1 MAGQLAASGLAGD
14 SDRDRDVGF
23 SGFLAFARRF
33 GETQDDAIF
42 DAEFDLVTNGVIDFA
57 DFLSLPGSLAAAAQ
71 SLPRSD

>member
-57 DFLSLPGSLAAAAQ
+57 DFLEFARQFGS
-71 SLPRSD
+71 SSPKPTPE